1 MKNFPGN
8 PMLIH
13 TIQDRLL
20 RLTGNSILEIA
31 IYNAARTAPKNA
43 VSLIISCHEDN
54 PGMMREILGADL
66 MGEILAYNAEQ
77 VNNAEPESGAY
88 AD

>member
-1 MKNFPGN
+1 MKDFPRN

-20 RLTGNSILEIA
+20 MLRGNSILEIA

-43 VSLIISCHEDN
+43 VSLIVSCYEDN
-54 PGMMREILGADL
+54 PGMMREILGENL
-66 MGEILAYNAEQ
+66 MAEILKQN
-77 VNNAEPESGAY
+77 
-88 AD
+88 

>member
-1 MKNFPGN
+1 MKNFPSN
-8 PMLIH
+8 PMAIH
-13 TIQDRLL
+13 SIQDKLL

-43 VSLIISCHEDN
+43 VSLILSCHEDN
-54 PGMMREILGADL
+54 PGMMQEILGAELLD
-66 MGEILAYNAEQ
+66 EILAYHTEQ
-77 VNNAEPESGAY
+77 VNDAEPENGAF

>member
-8 PMLIH
+8 PMTIH
-13 TIQDRLL
+13 SIQDKLL

-43 VSLIISCHEDN
+43 VSLILSCHEDN
-54 PGMMREILGADL
+54 PGMMQEILGDDL
-66 MGEILAYNAEQ
+66 MGEILAYNEQ
-77 VNNAEPESGAY
+77 QTNEA
-88 AD
+88 